1 MAIIQVDRISK
12 RFDLQPDRP
21 RSFQELILSGFG
33 RGRRARKDEF
43 WALRDVS
50 FAVEPGE
57 NLGIIGANGS
67 GKSTCLKLLTRII
80 EPTGGSIA
88 VNGRVAAL
96 LELGAGFH
104 PELTGRDNIFL
115 SGSVLGLSRREMTRR
130 FDDVVAFAELERFV
144 DIPVKFYSSGMYVRL
159 AFATAINVSA
169 DILLVDEVL
178 AVGDQSFQDKCLGR
192 IHQLRAS
199 GTTIVFV
206 SHSLDAVRSLCDR
219 VLWLDEGKLC
229 GDGLAEPIIRRYL
242 QHIHDKSESDAM
254 ARLRAR
260 RASTPDG
267 AGSDSAGARAAGD
280 GRCPPDA
287 PVLATHPHQVPNGQ
301 RWGSCDAQILDVA
314 ILGPDGRERY
324 ILTTGDPV
332 RIVITYRAH
341 RRIEHPMFGL
351 AIHRDDGLQISG
363 PNNIFSGCDI
373 PHIDGTGRVTYSID
387 LLPLLEGT
395 YLLTAAIHDSKGE
408 QTFDY
413 HGQGWTFRVER
424 GEVGERYGVIY
435 MPSRWE
441 HTPVVAPE
449 SQEAP

>member
-12 RFDLQPDRP
+12 RFDLQPNRP
-21 RSFQELILSGFG
+21 RSFQELVLNGFR
-33 RGRRARKDEF
+33 RGRRARKEEF

-80 EPTGGSIA
+80 EPTSGSLA

-115 SGSVLGLSRREMTRR
+115 SGSVLGLSRREMRRR
-130 FDDVVAFAELERFV
+130 FDEIVAFAELERFV

-178 AVGDQSFQDKCLGR
+178 AVGDQSFQNKCLGR

-219 VLWLDEGKLC
+219 VLWLDEGTLC

-242 QHIHDKSESDAM
+242 QHVHDRAESEAM
-254 ARLRAR
+254 AHLRIR
-260 RASTPDG
+260 RE
-267 AGSDSAGARAAGD
+267 AAAD
-280 GRCPPDA
+280 DA
-287 PVLATHPHQVPNGQ
+287 PSQDNGRETTDVTDGPAHPRRVPNGQ
-301 RWGSCDAQILDVA
+301 RWGSCEAEILDVA
-314 ILGPDGRERY
+314 IQGADGGERY
-324 ILTTGDPV
+324 IVASGEPM
-332 RIVITYRAH
+332 RIVIAYRAH

-363 PNNIFSGCDI
+363 PNNVFSNCDI
-373 PHIDGTGRVTYSID
+373 PFIEGAGHVTYAID
-387 LLPLLEGT
+387 MLPLLEGT
-395 YLLTAAIHDSKGE
+395 YLLTAAIHDAKGE
-408 QTFDY
+408 YTYDY
-413 HGQGWTFRVER
+413 HGQSWSFRVVR
-424 GEVGERYGVIY
+424 GEVGERYGIVY

-441 HTPVVAPE
+441 HTPSAVIEP
-449 SQEAP
+449 QEAN

>member
-21 RSFQELILSGFG
+21 RSFQELVLSAF
-33 RGRRARKDEF
+33 RPGRRARKEEF

-80 EPTGGSIA
+80 EPTSGSLT

-104 PELTGRDNIFL
+104 PELTGRDNIYL
-115 SGSVLGLSRREMTRR
+115 SGSVLGLSRREMTHR
-130 FDDVVAFAELERFV
+130 FDDIVAFAELERFV

-219 VLWLDEGKLC
+219 VLWLDEGRLC

-242 QHIHDKSESDAM
+242 QHVHDKSEAEAM

-260 RASTPDG
+260 REAT
-267 AGSDSAGARAAGD
+267 A
-280 GRCPPDA
+280 CDA
-287 PVLATHPHQVPNGQ
+287 PEQGNGRGPVDATGGSAHCHRVPNGQ
-301 RWGSCDAQILDVA
+301 RWGSCEAEITDVTILDA
-314 ILGPDGRERY
+314 EGRERY
-324 ILTTGDPV
+324 NLFTGEAM

-351 AIHRDDGLQISG
+351 AIHRDDGLHISG
-363 PNNIFSGCDI
+363 PNNVFAGCDI
-373 PHIDGTGRVTYSID
+373 PAIEGAGQVTYAVD
-387 LLPLLEGT
+387 MLPLLEGT
-395 YLLTAAIHDSKGE
+395 YFLTAAIHDTSGA
-408 QTFDY
+408 QTYDY
-413 HGQGWTFRVER
+413 HGQSWTFHVQR
-424 GEVGERYGVIY
+424 GDVGERYGIVY

-441 HTPVVAPE
+441 HEPSTAPA
-449 SQEAP
+449 SQEAS